1 MDRVQ
6 NWTNSLL
13 DMLEYTHRRAMG
25 SMEMSAA
32 SATASRWKAV
42 GPTTSPTDEDEHI
55 LPGLFVSSKAAKSQV
70 KVRESVIRELNRA
83 LYQKLGTTG
92 ITLFSMKS
100 DKPIIAE
107 AFACG
112 INALGA
118 EVEPGLTVAIPLTT
132 VEHDNEQLTWNRTS
146 RNHPHIKVPNCLH
159 ADDDPSFFSPCFA
172 TKLSSNQGPLQMWL
186 SPSQQLLFDET
197 GELPPR
203 CPCLLCIRS
212 GLEELILAYGKDT
225 NPMRMATCKLVNPP
239 FKILVDHPGG
249 YRSEY
254 CITPATSQV
263 VSTPFPRNSGVYEV
277 RCNEAG
283 DRWYI
288 DQQQMVYTVQS
299 ESLN

>member
-1 MDRVQ
+1 MDSVQ

-32 SATASRWKAV
+32 SATASRWKAID
-42 GPTTSPTDEDEHI
+42 PTTSPTDEDEHV
-55 LPGLFVSSKAAKSQV
+55 LPGLFVKKKAEKSPV

-92 ITLFSMKS
+92 VTLFSMKS

-118 EVEPGLTVAIPLTT
+118 EVDPGLTVAIPLTT
-132 VEHDNEQLTWNRTS
+132 VEHDNDQLTWNRTS
-146 RNHPHIKVPNCLH
+146 KNHPHIRVPKCLH
-159 ADDDPSFFSPCFA
+159 ADEDPSFFSPCVA
-172 TKLSSNQGPLQMWL
+172 TKLPGHPGPLQMWL
-186 SPSQQLLFDET
+186 SPSQQLLFDEN
-197 GELPPR
+197 GDLPPP

-212 GLEELILAYGKDT
+212 GLEELTIAYGKET

-263 VSTPFPRNSGVYEV
+263 VSTPFPRNCGAYEV
-277 RCNEAG
+277 RCNESG

-288 DQQQMVYTVQS
+288 DQQQMVYTVET

>member
-1 MDRVQ
+1 MDCVQ

-32 SATASRWKAV
+32 SATASRWKAIDA
-42 GPTTSPTDEDEHI
+42 TTSPTDKDDQV
-55 LPGLFVSSKAAKSQV
+55 LPGLFVGRKMNKPNI
-70 KVRESVIRELNRA
+70 KVRESVLRELNQA

-92 ITLFSMKS
+92 ISLFSVQC
-100 DKPIIAE
+100 DKPMIAE

-112 INALGA
+112 IDALA
-118 EVEPGLTVAIPLTT
+118 ADINPGLTVATPLTT
-132 VEHDNEQLTWNRTS
+132 VEHDNLQLTWNRSS

-159 ADDDPSFFSPCFA
+159 ADDDPSIFCPCFA
-172 TKLSSNQGPLQMWL
+172 TKLPSNQGPLPMWL

-212 GLEELILAYGKDT
+212 GLQELVLLYGKDT
-225 NPMRMATCKLVNPP
+225 NPMRMSSRQLVNPP

-249 YRSEY
+249 YRSEF
-254 CITPATSQV
+254 CTTPASSQV
-263 VSTPFPRNSGVYEV
+263 VSTPFPRNCGSYCV
-277 RCNEAG
+277 RCNETG
-283 DRWYI
+283 DRWYV
-288 DQQQMVYTVQS
+288 DQQQMVYTISS